1 MPYLYY
7 PFDYFIFHLGYNKY
21 IDPYMKESLYQISER
36 PKITNLRPI
45 SAKSQFID
53 HEKDRKKDSLKI
65 WKTEYS

>member
-1 MPYLYY
+1 
-7 PFDYFIFHLGYNKY
+7 
-21 IDPYMKESLYQISER
+21 MKESLYQISER

-65 WKTEYS
+65 CKTEYS

>member
-65 WKTEYS
+65 CKTEYS